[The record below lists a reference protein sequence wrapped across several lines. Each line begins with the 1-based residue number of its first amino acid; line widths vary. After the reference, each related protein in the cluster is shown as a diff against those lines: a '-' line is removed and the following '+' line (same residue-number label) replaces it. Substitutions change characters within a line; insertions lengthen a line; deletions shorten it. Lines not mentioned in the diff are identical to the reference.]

1 MRDRISSEQ
10 AARIARNQDLFREV
24 NERVKDVNDAFSDLL
39 RDEEWICECVN
50 RDCIERI
57 VLTLDEY
64 EELRANPTHFAV
76 APGVSHV
83 FYEAENVVRSLTAS
97 GPLRKSAR
105 PERWSQAM
113 ILGSARKTTQA
124 RRGAGG

>member
-24 NERVKDVNDAFSDLL
+24 NERVKDVNDAFADLL

-76 APGVSHV
+76 APGESHV
-83 FYEAENVVRSLTAS
+83 FYEAENVVAQTDRYGVVEKIGTAGAMVAS
-97 GPLRKSAR
+97 HDPRVGPENNTSA
-105 PERWSQAM
+105 
-113 ILGSARKTTQA
+113 
-124 RRGAGG
+124 